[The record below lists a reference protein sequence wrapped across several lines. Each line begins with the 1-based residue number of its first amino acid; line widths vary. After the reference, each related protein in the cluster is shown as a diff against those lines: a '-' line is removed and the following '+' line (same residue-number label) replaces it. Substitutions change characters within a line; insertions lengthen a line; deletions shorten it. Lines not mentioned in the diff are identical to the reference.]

1 MNISYCSDKYQYTMC
16 KTFFDNDMHEKL
28 SVFNLFY
35 RSAPDKNNWA
45 VVSGTREAIE
55 MILGLGNMPESFFE
69 SFSQVRCM
77 LIFKFAAT
85 VKDYWKCLCNG
96 GG

>member
-1 MNISYCSDKYQYTMC
+1 MC

-45 VVSGTREAIE
+45 VISGTREAIE

-69 SFSQVRCM
+69 KFLPGEMYADFR
-77 LIFKFAAT
+77 KFAAT
-85 VKDYWKCLCNG
+85 MKFT
-96 GG
+96 